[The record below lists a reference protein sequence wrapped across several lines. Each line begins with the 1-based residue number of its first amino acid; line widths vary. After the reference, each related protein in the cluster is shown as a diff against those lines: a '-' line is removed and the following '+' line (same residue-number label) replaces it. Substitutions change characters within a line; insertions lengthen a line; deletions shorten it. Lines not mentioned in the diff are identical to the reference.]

1 MSLQNDFELCLEYEE
16 ALEIKQEQ
24 REQAQNGIIFM
35 QNESERLKKKTSDLR
50 DTDSGV
56 SCRRVAFD
64 IQSYDR

>member
-35 QNESERLKKKTSDLR
+35 QN
-50 DTDSGV
+50 
-56 SCRRVAFD
+56 
-64 IQSYDR
+64 